1 MLYNGR
7 GGTTY
12 SCLKLPFYADPDP
25 CLIHSSF
32 CPTCPQSK
40 RHFDRLSRFS
50 IVHGRE
56 TTESELSVGWVDPR
70 VGSGRDFKGFLVG
83 CVGGRKMC
91 LRCLLCARMYVCCIR
106 MEFDWGVVWVGLWVQ
121 RFHFSM
127 GGLGWVSGLVGSVG
141 LKKVD
146 PRTTLRGISVVMGR
160 IYAMQQ

>member
-50 IVHGRE
+50 VVHGRE
-56 TTESELSVGWVDPR
+56 TTESELSVGWVDHGLGR
-70 VGSGRDFKGFLVG
+70 VEILKDFSGLCWGSENVLTLSSLCPNV
-83 CVGGRKMC
+83 
-91 LRCLLCARMYVCCIR
+91 CLLYTY
-106 MEFDWGVVWVGLWVQ
+106 GVRLGC
-121 RFHFSM
+121 
-127 GGLGWVSGLVGSVG
+127 GLGWVSGLVGSVG

-146 PRTTLRGISVVMGR
+146 PKTTLHGISVVMGR